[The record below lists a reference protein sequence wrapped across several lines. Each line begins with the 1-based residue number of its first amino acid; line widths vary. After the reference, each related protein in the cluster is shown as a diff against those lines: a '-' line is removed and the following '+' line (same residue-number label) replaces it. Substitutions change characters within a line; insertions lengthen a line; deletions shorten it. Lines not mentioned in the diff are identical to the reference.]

1 MKVMHKP
8 MDRRSK
14 DHFRPVGSN
23 IWFKLYGPPSDPD
36 VDLIGTV
43 IQSWYLMGRLGA
55 YNSSNLQWPFILQ
68 LANTSMEYN
77 PLYDADKGFNVMPSS
92 FHDVG
97 DVEFQDNWGRV
108 WVDIVFGGQSMGD
121 WEEGM
126 KNPEDGYKV
135 LPYQLRKK
143 DSSMEIRN
151 EKSSSI
157 CSGGVVVNKRMGT
170 VELKCV
176 DVISKISPLDDLI
189 SRVNSSRKGKLDLI
203 ILENASSMCTLS
215 NRSVEMGHHEF
226 PKYQSK
232 HQDQDI
238 PQTHKDDGD
247 MELCG
252 HKTTQV
258 LVGNS
263 KDAAKI
269 VRRRCLRGGVIAA
282 CLINFRVVVV
292 VVCGSVSFSSSA
304 ELALGSYTC
313 A

>member
-8 MDRRSK
+8 MDRRSN

-108 WVDIVFGGQSMGD
+108 
-121 WEEGM
+121 
-126 KNPEDGYKV
+126 V